1 MILPR
6 ETVRPFL
13 VALLLPVCLAAAIPL
28 LCSLLAAAQRPAPDP
43 SSGLINPQ
51 GIVFNSAN
59 RKVYA
64 VDQAHAAVSV
74 IDTAGQTVRSVEVG
88 TAPVSIAVDSVSG
101 RAYVAN
107 SGDGTVSIVDGISDK
122 VLATV
127 AVGAHPYSIAANS
140 RTGMVYVSHT
150 FSDRTTVVD
159 AATGGVTQ
167 LGTGSADLIAVDAAA
182 NTAYLLGYEGGT
194 LTVLEGA
201 GLTLRKQEAGRHAW
215 GMAVN
220 EATHTLYVA
229 RMGTGD
235 VFALRGTSSFILPA
249 GHTPCAVA
257 INPRTNT
264 IYVANYGDGSVTVLD
279 AETGRSVAT
288 IPVGV
293 HPQALAVD
301 VQRSLVY
308 VANTSSGT
316 VTLID
321 EEQNKRVATLPA
333 GKAPYALAVDPG
345 SSKLYVANQAGERP
359 FTIVDTR
366 LPHDANRRPTV
377 PSK

>member
-1 MILPR
+1 
-6 ETVRPFL
+6 
-13 VALLLPVCLAAAIPL
+13 
-28 LCSLLAAAQRPAPDP
+28 
-43 SSGLINPQ
+43 
-51 GIVFNSAN
+51 
-59 RKVYA
+59 
-64 VDQAHAAVSV
+64 VDQVHATVSV
-74 IDTAGQTVRSVEVG
+74 IDTASQAVRSVKVG
-88 TAPVSIAVDSVSG
+88 TAPVSIAVDSVLG

-107 SGDGTVSIVDGISDK
+107 SGDGTVSIIDGTSDK

-127 AVGAHPYSIAANS
+127 AVGAHPYSIAANP

-150 FSDRTTVVD
+150 FSDRTTVID
-159 AATGGVTQ
+159 AASGEVTQ
-167 LGTGSADLIAVDAAA
+167 LSTGSADLIAMDAAA

-201 GLTLRKQEAGRHAW
+201 GLTLRKQQAGQHAW
-215 GMAVN
+215 GMAEN

-235 VFALRGTSSFILPA
+235 VIALRGTSSSILPA
-249 GHTPCAVA
+249 GRTPCAVA
-257 INPRTNT
+257 IDPRTNAV
-264 IYVANYGDGSVTVLD
+264 YVANYADGSVTVLD
-279 AETGRSVAT
+279 AGMGRRVAT

-301 VQRSLVY
+301 VVRGLVY

-321 EEQNKRVATLPA
+321 EERRKRVATVPA

-345 SSKLYVANQAGERP
+345 SSKLYVANEAGDRP
-359 FTIVDTR
+359 FTIVDTS
-366 LPHDANRRPTV
+366 LPQDANPRATIRH
-377 PSK
+377 